1 MSYGAAV
8 ALQTAVYQRLAGD
21 AALTALVGSAV
32 FDTAPPGP
40 LPALYIS
47 LGSEDVR
54 DRSDMTGHGAA
65 HDILVA
71 VVADT
76 GGFQAAKTAAAAVSD
91 ALVDADLTLSRGVLV
106 SLQFLRATA
115 RQTGQGQVRRIDL
128 RFRARI
134 CDQ

>member
-1 MSYGAAV
+1 MSYGVAA
-8 ALQTAVYQRLAGD
+8 ALQAAVYQKLASD
-21 AALTALVGSAV
+21 VTLTALVGTAV

-40 LPALYIS
+40 LPPVYVS

-71 VVADT
+71 VVSDS
-76 GGFQAAKTAAAAVSD
+76 GGFQQAKEAAAAVSD

-106 SLQFLRATA
+106 SMQFLRATA

-128 RFRARI
+128 RFRARV